1 MYIQLMVDLD
11 IMENETKYEKVV
23 VIEAKS
29 KNTDVLIE
37 RIAKLYDLDASKL
50 EVVHVDSINELP
62 SPMAENVLPVII
74 TDKAS
79 EAKVFKAPPVPD
91 VHFESG
97 NIYTGGGPMYDSK
110 RSHKKTNKRR

>member
-1 MYIQLMVDLD
+1 
-11 IMENETKYEKVV
+11 MELNL
-23 VIEAKS
+23 

-37 RIAKLYDLDASKL
+37 RIAKLYDL

-74 TDKAS
+74 TDKVS

>member
-1 MYIQLMVDLD
+1 
-11 IMENETKYEKVV
+11 
-23 VIEAKS
+23 
-29 KNTDVLIE
+29 
-37 RIAKLYDLDASKL
+37 
-50 EVVHVDSINELP
+50 
-62 SPMAENVLPVII
+62 MAENVLPVII